1 MNPAPGLKCL
11 AEKPLRKAA
20 KMPQNTWSILTRDT
34 IKILRVV

>member
-1 MNPAPGLKCL
+1 MNPAPGLEWL

-20 KMPQNTWSILTRDT
+20 KMPQNIWGILTRYT